1 VRTYIQILH
10 LCFTIGGI
18 LSPLASSPFITQTD
32 DTLSNREAINTTPVI
47 NFYSS
52 NVTTTYQQ
60 RLSTDTSYHAITN
73 NSIQGTEIY
82 KAYSISAGLTLLSVL
97 PFIVIYFKYDK
108 SFTVSKVEQT
118 DTTEQTDT
126 LPTKLRVLVFMFIAL
141 CSAVFTAMEDS
152 FAGFLAPFVVK
163 QFGWDKVV
171 ASYVTSVYWACFG
184 GGSLFA
190 IFIAPL
196 FVLSKLLCVY
206 SFMVVSSFT
215 CLLVTSL
222 NGVDAGVWISACMN
236 GFFMSVFFPLF
247 YAWVEEDFLHVTAK
261 VTALI
266 MISASVGV
274 IINPV
279 IIGSLMQKE
288 PIGFCYILL
297 GESVLLLLVYII
309 GILLSNKTK
318 HLRSFSKSNINI
330 TVSDITAGHILSDTQ
345 INKWSEI
352 TKF

>member
-1 VRTYIQILH
+1 
-10 LCFTIGGI
+10 
-18 LSPLASSPFITQTD
+18 
-32 DTLSNREAINTTPVI
+32 
-47 NFYSS
+47 
-52 NVTTTYQQ
+52 
-60 RLSTDTSYHAITN
+60 
-73 NSIQGTEIY
+73 
-82 KAYSISAGLTLLSVL
+82 
-97 PFIVIYFKYDK
+97 
-108 SFTVSKVEQT
+108 
-118 DTTEQTDT
+118 
-126 LPTKLRVLVFMFIAL
+126 
-141 CSAVFTAMEDS
+141 MEDS

-171 ASYVTSVYWACFG
+171 ATYVTSVYWACFG

-261 VTALI
+261 VNALI

-279 IIGSLMQKE
+279 IMGSLMQKA

-318 HLRSFSKSNINI
+318 HLRRFSKSNINI
-330 TVSDITAGHILSDTQ
+330 TVSNITAGHISSDTQ

-352 TKF
+352 TMF